1 MYYNAGLI
9 LEGGGMRGVYTA
21 GVLDG
26 LMDHDIDFMSIYGV
40 SAGACHAASYM
51 SKQRG
56 RAFRVNVNYLN
67 DPRYLSAKSYLK
79 TGDLFGADMLYSQI
93 PNVYDPFDY
102 PAFDRYAGCLYAT
115 VTNLETGRAEYLR
128 VTDLRKH
135 MWKIRASASLPIISR
150 TIAVHGKYYLDGGV
164 GDSIPIKKSE
174 ADGNVKN
181 VIVLTRDRDYR
192 KEPNKMMPLIKL
204 RYHKYKEFI
213 KRIEDRHI
221 RYNEVVEYIEAEEKA
236 GKVFVIRPQAE
247 VEVGRLEKNREKLT
261 ALYEQGIIDVNQC
274 VNELLAYLQK

>member
-1 MYYNAGLI
+1 
-9 LEGGGMRGVYTA
+9 
-21 GVLDG
+21 
-26 LMDHDIDFMSIYGV
+26 
-40 SAGACHAASYM
+40 
-51 SKQRG
+51 
-56 RAFRVNVNYLN
+56 
-67 DPRYLSAKSYLK
+67 
-79 TGDLFGADMLYSQI
+79 
-93 PNVYDPFDY
+93 
-102 PAFDRYAGCLYAT
+102 
-115 VTNLETGRAEYLR
+115 
-128 VTDLRKH
+128 

>member
-102 PAFDRYAGCLYAT
+102 PAFDRYAGCLYAGENAAT
-115 VTNLETGRAEYLR
+115 ARAIMFEARNSGCNLYDASEPGADAMKLRNCASLIVFLDKAFLADDYLTGTLIEAYQSGRDLAVCKLEKVEEKDLPPELKA
-128 VTDLRKH
+128 LRKMQWLDFAH
-135 MWKIRASASLPIISR
+135 GINADMSAKLANQFILPSGIVSVNAILMKYIYKTAMSSR
-150 TIAVHGKYYLDGGV
+150 
-164 GDSIPIKKSE
+164 
-174 ADGNVKN
+174 
-181 VIVLTRDRDYR
+181 
-192 KEPNKMMPLIKL
+192 
-204 RYHKYKEFI
+204 
-213 KRIEDRHI
+213 
-221 RYNEVVEYIEAEEKA
+221 
-236 GKVFVIRPQAE
+236 
-247 VEVGRLEKNREKLT
+247 
-261 ALYEQGIIDVNQC
+261 
-274 VNELLAYLQK
+274 